1 MRSIKVNDLDSMLYY
16 QVPKWLMDLLIEG
29 KISIGAFKTYVLMYE
44 RTRLSARNNWI
55 DKKGEVYI
63 KYSYDELMKDLK
75 CNSKTTVSNNIKD
88 LEKVDLI
95 DKVRCFS
102 SSSIYYLRVRS
113 TEDCTSTESC
123 TDRSTEDCTT
133 ISTEVCTNSSTENMY
148 ASKNNY
154 NKNNLE
160 RTTTNL
166 ESKNK
171 IEEIPA
177 KENSSSFLE
186 NLEKD
191 KIKQIKSALQMHG
204 ISAATCKNI
213 MDLVYS
219 KHIDLERIKAVL
231 TVAPMKKWE
240 DGAIYKA
247 LKENWII
254 ENKKFDVLPVKT
266 NTFSEKKAKEVIE
279 SNLKNKEQRDR
290 AIEEKE
296 NLKKIFEALTEQEKR
311 YIEQEA
317 LKSALE
323 KYNNNIAQV
332 MARTETL
339 YIVLKKYLERKKES
353 RIKFFKK

>member
-63 KYSYDELMKDLK
+63 KYSYDELMEDLK
-75 CNSKTTVSNNIKD
+75 SNSKTTVSNNIKD

-102 SSSIYYLRVRS
+102 SSSIYYLKVRS
-113 TEDCTSTESC
+113 TEDCTSTEKW
-123 TDRSTEDCTT
+123 TDKSTEDCTNSS
-133 ISTEVCTNSSTENMY
+133 IEVCTDSSTENLY
-148 ASKNNY
+148 TSKNNY

-171 IEEIPA
+171 IEEIPE
-177 KENSSSFLE
+177 KENSSSSLE
-186 NLEKD
+186 ILEKE
-191 KIKQIKSALQMHG
+191 KIRQIKSTLQMHG
-204 ISAATCKNI
+204 ISVATCKNI

-231 TVAPMKKWE
+231 TIAPLKKWE

-254 ENKKFDVLPVKT
+254 ENKKSDISIKT
-266 NTFSEKKAKEVIE
+266 NTVLEKKAKKVIE
-279 SNLKNKEQRDR
+279 KNLENKEQRDK
-290 AIEEKE
+290 AIQEREKLDKYYNTLSDIEKSFLEKE
-296 NLKKIFEALTEQEKR
+296 AF
-311 YIEQEA
+311 
-317 LKSALE
+317 
-323 KYNNNIAQV
+323 NIALAQYGSSVASV
-332 MARTETL
+332 MARTKVKYDLLQDQIE
-339 YIVLKKYLERKKES
+339 KKKVG
-353 RIKFFKK
+353 

>member
-63 KYSYDELMKDLK
+63 KYSYDELMEDLK

-133 ISTEVCTNSSTENMY
+133 ISTEVCTNSSTENLY

-177 KENSSSFLE
+177 KENSSSSLE
-186 NLEKD
+186 ILEKE
-191 KIKQIKSALQMHG
+191 KIRQIKSTLQMHG
-204 ISAATCKNI
+204 ISIGTCKNI
-213 MDLVYS
+213 MELVYS
-219 KHIDLERIKAVL
+219 KHIDLERIKTIL
-231 TVAPMKKWE
+231 TIAPAKNWNE
-240 DGAIYKA
+240 GAIYKA
-247 LKENWII
+247 LKENWVI
-254 ENKKFDVLPVKT
+254 EEKSYNTGKT
-266 NTFSEKKAKEVIE
+266 KAEKKAKEAIE

-317 LKSALE
+317 LKLAIE
-323 KYNNNIAQV
+323 KYGNNIAQV
-332 MARTETL
+332 MARTETIYL
-339 YIVLKKYLERKKES
+339 VLKKYLERKK
-353 RIKFFKK
+353 KVG

>member
-63 KYSYDELMKDLK
+63 KYSYDELMEDLK

-133 ISTEVCTNSSTENMY
+133 ISTEVCTNSSTENLY

-204 ISAATCKNI
+204 ISIGTCKNI
-213 MDLVYS
+213 MELVYS
-219 KHIDLERIKAVL
+219 KHIDLERIKTVL
-231 TVAPMKKWE
+231 TIAPAKNWNE
-240 DGAIYKA
+240 GAIYKA
-247 LKENWII
+247 LKENWVI
-254 ENKKFDVLPVKT
+254 EEKSYNTGKT
-266 NTFSEKKAKEVIE
+266 KAEKKAKEAIE

-296 NLKKIFEALTEQEKR
+296 NLKKVFEALTEQEKR
-311 YIEQEA
+311 CIEQEA
-317 LKSALE
+317 LKLAIE
-323 KYNNNIAQV
+323 KYGNNIAQV

-339 YIVLKKYLERKKES
+339 YIVLKKYLERKK
-353 RIKFFKK
+353 KVG

>member
-63 KYSYDELMKDLK
+63 KYSYDELMEDLK

-123 TDRSTEDCTT
+123 TDKSTEDCTT
-133 ISTEVCTNSSTENMY
+133 ISTEVCTNSSTENLY

-191 KIKQIKSALQMHG
+191 KIKQIKSALQMYG

-266 NTFSEKKAKEVIE
+266 NTFSEKKAKEAIE

-296 NLKKIFEALTEQEKR
+296 NLKKVFEAFTEQEKR
-311 YIEQEA
+311 SIEQEA
-317 LKSALE
+317 LKLAIE
-323 KYNNNIAQV
+323 KYDNNIAQV

-339 YIVLKKYLERKKES
+339 YIVLKKYLERKK
-353 RIKFFKK
+353 KVG